1 MRPKFIGLCAALLMA
16 AMAPA
21 AAVISAPAKAEAP
34 KVTDAQRKQGMAE
47 APAVMQSAGITC
59 QVSDARF
66 VGKVPGDK
74 KKNTPDSS
82 FYEVA
87 CAPGTEGYIVQ
98 AFVGAPPVTFTC
110 VEANTPLADGKPPS
124 LPCVLPG
131 NANPQLAL
139 GPLLT
144 KAGATCTP
152 TAARGI
158 GHTATQTFLEV
169 ACQEGA
175 GYVAIGSAPF
185 DSAKPLQAQNCLNF
199 DDANGNIKCTLTEKA
214 ARLAVVDRLA
224 TAAKTNCAVKD
235 RRFVGTAKDGAD
247 YYETSCAD
255 GKGYIFKANGA
266 ALAQSW
272 DCAHAD
278 AILGGCQ
285 LTDARKAATDEAA
298 LYTKLAKNSGSNCAV
313 TKYALFPQRDPSKEE
328 VELVCADGSSAVGI
342 FPATGKGTVYDCG
355 HALVAGYKCSLGK
368 VDYAP
373 LTADLVKFNAK
384 SCQVSNAR
392 PAAKT
397 TKGTTLVEV
406 ACADGLPGYMIEYS
420 ANPVTAIGATGCRL
434 AGGCQLPGNTTKPS

>member
-1 MRPKFIGLCAALLMA
+1 MRPKFIALCAALLVA

-21 AAVISAPAKAEAP
+21 AAVVSAPAKAEAP
-34 KVTDAQRKQGMAE
+34 KFTEAQHKQGMAE
-47 APAVMQSAGITC
+47 APAVMQAAGVSC

-66 VGKVPGDK
+66 VGKVAGDK

-98 AFVGAPPVTFTC
+98 ALVGAPPVTFTC
-110 VEANTPLADGKPPS
+110 IEANTPGEGGKPSS
-124 LPCVLPG
+124 LPCILPT
-131 NANPQLAL
+131 NANPQAALA
-139 GPLLT
+139 PLLS
-144 KAGATCTP
+144 KVGIKCTP

-158 GHTATQTFLEV
+158 GHTATQTFIEV
-169 ACQEGA
+169 ACQEGS
-175 GYVAIGSAPF
+175 GYIAIGAAPF
-185 DSAKPLQAQNCLNF
+185 DAGKPLQAQNCLNY
-199 DDANGNIKCTLTEKA
+199 DDANGNIKCALTEKA
-214 ARLAVVDRLA
+214 ARLAIVDSLA

-235 RRFVGTAKDGAD
+235 RRFVGTAKDGSD
-247 YYETSCAD
+247 YYESSCAD
-255 GKGYIFKANGA
+255 GKGYIFKATGPT
-266 ALAQSW
+266 LAQSW

-298 LYTKLAKNSGSNCAV
+298 LYTKLAKNSGSNCTV
-313 TKYALFPQRDPSKEE
+313 TKYALFPQRDANEV
-328 VELVCADGSSAVGI
+328 VELVCSDGNSAVGM
-342 FPATGKGTVYDCG
+342 FPATGKGQVLDCG

-368 VDYAP
+368 ADYTS

-384 SCQVSNAR
+384 SCAVSNAR

-397 TKGTTLVEV
+397 TKGTTLLEV

-420 ANPVTAIGATGCRL
+420 GTPMTAIGATGCRL
-434 AGGCQLPGNTTKPS
+434 SGGCQLPGNKTS